1 MEKTEW
7 HPAFCAAMRLE
18 LRDNPALEF
27 YDEYNLNVDPL
38 WVDLL
43 IIHKPSD
50 VKIDN
55 QIGEFFRE
63 NNILEYKSPT
73 DHGYNEYGVYQAMS
87 YVYYYYD
94 RYRTMDVTLSMVVSK
109 SHFNLLKWF
118 DRQGIR
124 YSRRHQGIYDISD
137 LQFIKCQ
144 VIITEEIDNDNFRWL
159 SALTDKLTES
169 KARDVIST
177 AYAMPQ
183 GENKRLAE
191 AVVQAMHDANS
202 KLFEKIKE
210 DRTMASSLFELMR
223 PEIDKYA
230 EKEADKKVKEERTI
244 MAQIVSALVADK
256 DNDTIVRELNC
267 TLDQIAPI
275 RAAMGK

>member
-1 MEKTEW
+1 MDKTEW

-27 YDEYNLNVDPL
+27 HDEYNLNVDPL
-38 WVDLL
+38 RVDLL

-55 QIGEFFRE
+55 QIGEFFVE

-73 DHGYNEYGVYQAMS
+73 NHGFNEYGLYQAMS
-87 YVYYYYD
+87 YVYYYCD
-94 RYRTMDVTLSMVVSK
+94 RYKTTDVTLSMVVSK
-109 SHFNLLKWF
+109 SHFNLPKWL
-118 DRQGIR
+118 DRQDIR
-124 YSRRHQGIYDISD
+124 YSRRHKGIYDISS

-144 VIITEEIDNDNFRWL
+144 VVITEEIDHDNFKWL
-159 SALTDKLTES
+159 SALTDKLS

-210 DRTMASSLFELMR
+210 DQTMASSLFELMK
-223 PEIDKYA
+223 PEIDKS
-230 EKEADKKVKEERTI
+230 KIT
-244 MAQIVSALVADK
+244 
-256 DNDTIVRELNC
+256 T
-267 TLDQIAPI
+267 
-275 RAAMGK
+275 

>member
-27 YDEYNLNVDPL
+27 HDEYNLNVDPL
-38 WVDLL
+38 RVDLL

-73 DHGYNEYGVYQAMS
+73 DHGYNEYGLYQAMS

-94 RYRTMDVTLSMVVSK
+94 RYRTMDVTLSMVASK

-144 VIITEEIDNDNFRWL
+144 VIITEEIDKDNFRWL

-177 AYAMPQ
+177 ACAMPQ

-191 AVVQAMHDANS
+191 AVVDVLSSANV

-210 DRTMASSLFELMR
+210 DDIMGSALMELMK
-223 PEIDKYA
+223 PEVN
-230 EKEADKKVKEERTI
+230 KEVSKKVEEERNM
-244 MAQIVSALVADK
+244 MAQIVSALMAGK
-256 DNDTIVRELNC
+256 DNDTIIRELNC
-267 TLDQIAPI
+267 TLDQIMPM
-275 RAAMGK
+275 RTAMGK

>member
-38 WVDLL
+38 RVDLL

-73 DHGYNEYGVYQAMS
+73 DHGYNEYGLYQAMS

-124 YSRRHQGIYDISD
+124 YSRRHQGIYDIFD
-137 LQFIKCQ
+137 LQFIKYQ
-144 VIITEEIDNDNFRWL
+144 VIITEEIDHDNFRWL

-183 GENKRLAE
+183 GESKRLAE
-191 AVVQAMHDANS
+191 AVVDVLSSTNV

-210 DRTMASSLFELMR
+210 DDIMASALMELMK
-223 PEIDKYA
+223 PEVT
-230 EKEADKKVKEERTI
+230 KKVEEERNM
-244 MAQIVSALVADK
+244 MAQIVSALMAGK
-256 DNDTIVRELNC
+256 DNDTIIRELNC
-267 TLDQIAPI
+267 TLDQIIPM
-275 RAAMGK
+275 RTAMGK

>member
-18 LRDNPALEF
+18 LKDNPTLEF
-27 YDEYNLNVDPL
+27 HDEYNLNVDPL
-38 WVDLL
+38 RVDLL

-55 QIGEFFRE
+55 QIGEFFGE

-73 DHGYNEYGVYQAMS
+73 DHGFNEYGLYQAMS

-94 RYRTMDVTLSMVVSK
+94 RYRTTDVTLSMVVSK
-109 SHFNLLKWF
+109 NHFNLLKWF
-118 DRQGIR
+118 NRQGIR
-124 YSRRHQGIYDISD
+124 YSKRYQGIYDISD

-144 VIITEEIDNDNFRWL
+144 VIITEEIDNDNFKWL
-159 SALTDKLTES
+159 SALTDKLTEA

-191 AVVQAMHDANS
+191 AVVDVLSSANE

-210 DRTMASSLFELMR
+210 L
-223 PEIDKYA
+223 P
-230 EKEADKKVKEERTI
+230 V
-244 MAQIVSALVADK
+244 
-256 DNDTIVRELNC
+256 
-267 TLDQIAPI
+267 
-275 RAAMGK
+275 

>member
-1 MEKTEW
+1 MNPMEKTEW

-18 LRDNPALEF
+18 LKDNPTLELH
-27 YDEYNLNVDPL
+27 DEYNLNVDPL
-38 WVDLL
+38 RVDLL

-55 QIGEFFRE
+55 QIGEFFEE
-63 NNILEYKSPT
+63 NNIPEY
-73 DHGYNEYGVYQAMS
+73 
-87 YVYYYYD
+87 
-94 RYRTMDVTLSMVVSK
+94 K

-118 DRQGIR
+118 NRQGIR
-124 YSRRHQGIYDISD
+124 YSKRYQGIYDISD

-144 VIITEEIDNDNFRWL
+144 VIITEEIDNDNFKWL
-159 SALTDKLTES
+159 SALTDKLTEA

-191 AVVQAMHDANS
+191 AVVLAMHDANS

-210 DRTMASSLFELMR
+210 DQTMASSLFELMR

-230 EKEADKKVKEERTI
+230 ENREKDIYMTQAKI
-244 MAQIVSALVADK
+244 MLQHGS
-256 DNDTIVRELNC
+256 DNDYIKLLTHLSDEDINVLRKNM
-267 TLDQIAPI
+267 A
-275 RAAMGK
+275 

>member
-38 WVDLL
+38 RVDLL

-73 DHGYNEYGVYQAMS
+73 DHGYNEYGLYQAMS

-94 RYRTMDVTLSMVVSK
+94 RYRTMDVHYL
-109 SHFNLLKWF
+109 W
-118 DRQGIR
+118 
-124 YSRRHQGIYDISD
+124 
-137 LQFIKCQ
+137 
-144 VIITEEIDNDNFRWL
+144 W
-159 SALTDKLTES
+159 SARAILICLNGLTDRVSDIAGDTRAFMIFLICS
-169 KARDVIST
+169 LSNI
-177 AYAMPQ
+177 
-183 GENKRLAE
+183 RL
-191 AVVQAMHDANS
+191 
-202 KLFEKIKE
+202 L
-210 DRTMASSLFELMR
+210 
-223 PEIDKYA
+223 
-230 EKEADKKVKEERTI
+230 
-244 MAQIVSALVADK
+244 
-256 DNDTIVRELNC
+256 
-267 TLDQIAPI
+267 
-275 RAAMGK
+275 

>member
-18 LRDNPALEF
+18 LKDNPTLEF
-27 YDEYNLNVDPL
+27 HDEYNLNVDPL
-38 WVDLL
+38 RVDLL

-55 QIGEFFRE
+55 QIGEFFGE

-73 DHGYNEYGVYQAMS
+73 DHGFNEYGLYQAMS

-94 RYRTMDVTLSMVVSK
+94 RYRTTDVTLSMVVSK
-109 SHFNLLKWF
+109 NHFNLLKWF
-118 DRQGIR
+118 NRQGIQ
-124 YSRRHQGIYDISD
+124 YSKRHQGIYDISD

-144 VIITEEIDNDNFRWL
+144 VIITEEIDNDNFKWL
-159 SALTDKLTES
+159 SALTDRLTES

-210 DRTMASSLFELMR
+210 DQTMASSLFELMR

-230 EKEADKKVKEERTI
+230 EDREKDIYMTQAKI
-244 MAQIVSALVADK
+244 MLQHGS
-256 DNDTIVRELNC
+256 DNDYIKLLTHLSDEDINVLRKNM
-267 TLDQIAPI
+267 A
-275 RAAMGK
+275 

>member
-18 LRDNPALEF
+18 FKDNPTLEF
-27 YDEYNLNVDPL
+27 HDEYNLNVDPL
-38 WVDLL
+38 RVDLL
-43 IIHKPSD
+43 IIHKPTD

-55 QIGEFFRE
+55 QIGEFFEE

-73 DHGYNEYGVYQAMS
+73 DHGFNEYGLYQAMS

-94 RYRTMDVTLSMVVSK
+94 RYGTTDVTLSMVVSK
-109 SHFNLLKWF
+109 NHFNLLKWF
-118 DRQGIR
+118 NRQGIQ
-124 YSRRHQGIYDISD
+124 YSKRHQGIYDISD

-144 VIITEEIDNDNFRWL
+144 VIITEEIDYDNFKWL

-191 AVVQAMHDANS
+191 AVVDVLSSANE

-210 DRTMASSLFELMR
+210 DDIMASALMELMK
-223 PEIDKYA
+223 PEV
-230 EKEADKKVKEERTI
+230 DKKVKEERNM
-244 MAQIVSALVADK
+244 MAQIVSALMAGK
-256 DNDTIVRELNC
+256 DNDTIIKELNC
-267 TLDQIAPI
+267 TLDQITPM
-275 RAAMGK
+275 RTAMGK